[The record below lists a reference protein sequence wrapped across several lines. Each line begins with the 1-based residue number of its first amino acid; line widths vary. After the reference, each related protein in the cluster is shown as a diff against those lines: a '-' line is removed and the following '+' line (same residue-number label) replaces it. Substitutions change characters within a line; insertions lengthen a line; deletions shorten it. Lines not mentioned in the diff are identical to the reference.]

1 MTVNT
6 ILFDLDGTLIDTA
19 PDLAYALNTLLLE
32 NGIAGKPYEQI
43 KPLVAFGCNRTSV
56 VLYTD

>member
-32 NGIAGKPYEQI
+32 TLLVVKP
-43 KPLVAFGCNRTSV
+43 
-56 VLYTD
+56 